1 MTVMGAIEQVA
12 AGDAAAIPAIEARRV
27 SRSFG
32 AKQALREVSLAVM
45 PGRIHALLGPN
56 GAGKTTLLR
65 ILTGLTGPDTGE
77 VRVLGS
83 GAGDL
88 MSREARRS
96 IGLVPSGDRTFYMRL
111 SGLENLRFFARMH
124 GLSKNEAVA
133 RSWEVLHD
141 VGLEDAARQ
150 VMGTYSHGMQK
161 RLSVARALLMS
172 PPNLFVDEAT
182 HDLDPQAARRVQ
194 ELVADAVAYG
204 TAVVWAT
211 QRIDEIRGFADR
223 VTVLREGT
231 VRFEG
236 SVPQLMAVTIA
247 RRYLVHLHGEGDV
260 LAVAGAALEDLGG
273 VALSSDADGEH
284 FIVALREEVVL
295 GRAVAALDA
304 AGLSVLT
311 CREERSEIEAAFLFL
326 TEEGAATDREEGR

>member
-1 MTVMGAIEQVA
+1 MTVTETTAQA
-12 AGDAAAIPAIEARRV
+12 PADAAASPAIEALGV

-65 ILTGLTGPDTGE
+65 ILTGLTSPDAGE

-88 MSREARRS
+88 MTRDARSS

-124 GLSKNEAVA
+124 GLSVREALA
-133 RSWEVLHD
+133 RSWEVLRD

-150 VMGTYSHGMQK
+150 PMGTYSHGMQK

-172 PPNLFVDEAT
+172 PPILFVDEAT
-182 HDLDPQAARRVQ
+182 HDLDPHAAHRVQ
-194 ELVADAVAYG
+194 ELVGVARDRG
-204 TAVVWAT
+204 TAVMWAT

-247 RRYLVHLHGEGDV
+247 RRYLVHLQGGGDV
-260 LAVAGAALEDLGG
+260 LAVATAALEGLGG
-273 VALSSDADGEH
+273 VAMSSDTDGEH

-326 TEEGAATDREEGR
+326 TAEGAAAEEEER

>member
-1 MTVMGAIEQVA
+1 VTVTDTA
-12 AGDAAAIPAIEARRV
+12 AQAPAGAAASPAIEARMV

-32 AKQALREVSLAVM
+32 AKEALREVSLAVM

-65 ILTGLTGPDTGE
+65 ILTGLTGPDSGE

-88 MSREARRS
+88 MSRRARS
-96 IGLVPSGDRTFYMRL
+96 VIGLVPSGDRTFYMRL

-124 GLSKNEAVA
+124 GLSTKDALA
-133 RSWEVLHD
+133 RSWELLRD
-141 VGLEDAARQ
+141 VDLEDAARQ
-150 VMGTYSHGMQK
+150 PMGTYSHGMQK

-172 PPNLFVDEAT
+172 PPILFVDEAT
-182 HDLDPQAARRVQ
+182 HDLDPQAAHRVQ
-194 ELVADAVAYG
+194 ELVSAARDRG
-204 TAVVWAT
+204 TAVMWAT

-236 SVPQLMAVTIA
+236 TVPQLMAVTIA
-247 RRYLVHLHGEGDV
+247 RRYLVHLRGQGDV
-260 LAVAGAALEDLGG
+260 LGTASAALEGLGG

-284 FIVALREEVVL
+284 FVVALREEVVL

-304 AGLSVLT
+304 AGLAVLT

-326 TEEGAATDREEGR
+326 TAEGTANEEGER

>member
-1 MTVMGAIEQVA
+1 VTVTETAEQA
-12 AGDAAAIPAIEARRV
+12 PADAAASPAIEALGV

-65 ILTGLTGPDTGE
+65 ILTGLTSPDAGE

-88 MSREARRS
+88 MSREARS
-96 IGLVPSGDRTFYMRL
+96 AIGLVPSGDRTFYMRL

-124 GLSKNEAVA
+124 GLSTREALA
-133 RSWEVLHD
+133 RSWEVLRD

-150 VMGTYSHGMQK
+150 PMGTYSHGMQK

-172 PPNLFVDEAT
+172 PPILFVDEAT
-182 HDLDPQAARRVQ
+182 HDLDPQAAHRVQ
-194 ELVADAVAYG
+194 ELVGAASERG
-204 TAVVWAT
+204 TAVMWAT

-260 LAVAGAALEDLGG
+260 LALATTALEGLGG

-284 FIVALREEVVL
+284 FIVALRDEVVL
-295 GRAVAALDA
+295 GRAVAALDG

-326 TEEGAATDREEGR
+326 TADGAAAEEEVR